1 MRSNQCRH
9 RCSIAIALIVLAG
22 TCSAWQPLLSRGR
35 HRTAP
40 LRAKRGKKGVRA
52 AKKRSAKSEWLE
64 KQEAAQRRLQGGAT
78 DIRPATVRANGVIIS
93 EDHRQ
98 EQFFFDAPTSAKM
111 MRLVGR
117 FEKPLLVC
125 VPSIAAK
132 LDAAGEDY
140 LLLDRDER
148 FATLK
153 SFEPFDLRQPKPVT
167 YTFDAL
173 FLDPPFAS
181 VTPLELAAAVAA
193 LCGDRRVPLFVGLQ
207 RTAELVEA
215 FDAYDLRDTGDVL
228 GYATGVME
236 GKVALFTNWR
246 P

>member
-1 MRSNQCRH
+1 MLGLHAALGSPCPAAVTAPH
-9 RCSIAIALIVLAG
+9 RCVP
-22 TCSAWQPLLSRGR
+22 SAARKACARRRSE
-35 HRTAP
+35 A
-40 LRAKRGKKGVRA
+40 
-52 AKKRSAKSEWLE
+52 RSAKSEWLE

-78 DIRPATVRANGVIIS
+78 DIRPATVIANGVTIS
-93 EDHRQ
+93 EDHRNQ
-98 EQFFFDAPTSAKM
+98 QYFYDVATSAKM
-111 MRLVGR
+111 VRLVRR
-117 FEKPLLVC
+117 FKKPLLVC

-167 YTFDAL
+167 YAFDAL
-173 FLDPPFAS
+173 FLDPPFAN
-181 VTPLELAAAVAA
+181 VTPQELAAAVAA

-215 FDAYDLRDTGDVL
+215 FGAYDLRDTGDVL